1 MTGIDESEA
10 RIASALQRISAALEA
25 PAAPPPEPDDSGLAK
40 RIDALAAKLD
50 RMADAKRHCR
60 ARSPPWR
67 PPRGPKPT
75 RCGRR
80 GPRTWPRSRPS
91 SRNCSHYRGGRRCLR
106 SR

>member
-50 RMADAKRHCR
+50 RMADAQEALQGEIAALAAAAR
-60 ARSPPWR
+60 AEADAL
-67 PPRGPKPT
+67 
-75 RCGRR
+75 
-80 GPRTWPRSRPS
+80 RTARAQDLAEVEAVIAELQPLS
-91 SRNCSHYRGGRRCLR
+91 GEVDDA
-106 SR
+106 